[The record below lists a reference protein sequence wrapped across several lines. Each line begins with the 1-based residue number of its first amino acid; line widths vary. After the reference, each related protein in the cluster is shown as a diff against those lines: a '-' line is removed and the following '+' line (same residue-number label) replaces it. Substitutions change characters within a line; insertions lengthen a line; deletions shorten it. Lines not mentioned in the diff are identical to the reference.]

1 MEDIIK
7 ILSIKKLK
15 KIGMYSL
22 ETTEEEITVSDDIIV
37 KYRLEK
43 DLELTKDEYRK
54 IKKENDLHN
63 VYFAVCNYISYG
75 MRSEYEIYSYLKER
89 DIKDKDAVKIINEL
103 KEERMIDDE
112 ALASYILDSVKRE
125 KKGPKVF
132 YNKLFERRLKVDKN
146 NYSYSEEEE
155 EEIIDVIIS
164 KLYDKKK
171 TLPVKKQKELLY
183 SKLLRDGFSGSVV
196 EKKINK
202 VKFIDESKD
211 TLDKEVKKLNKK
223 YEKLPSEEKKTK
235 IIRSLIQKGYEYSE
249 VTKVVR

>member
-1 MEDIIK
+1 MEDVIK

-22 ETTEEEITVSDDIIV
+22 ETTEEVLSVSDDIIV

-43 DLELTKDEYRK
+43 DLELTKEEYKK

-89 DIKDKDAVKIINEL
+89 DIKDKDAVSIINEL
-103 KEERMIDDE
+103 KAEKMVDDE
-112 ALASYILDSVKRE
+112 ALASYILDSVKRQ

-132 YNKLFERRLKVDKN
+132 YNKLFERKLKVDKN

-155 EEIIDVIIS
+155 AEIIGCVIA

-171 TLPVKKQKELLY
+171 TLPVKKQKEQLY
-183 SKLLRDGFSGSVV
+183 SKLLRDGFSSSVV
-196 EKKINK
+196 EAKINK

-211 TLDKEVKKLNKK
+211 TLEREVNKLNKK
-223 YEKLPSEEKKTK
+223 YEKLSGEEKKTK
-235 IIRSLIQKGYEYSE
+235 IIRSLIQKGYEYSDI
-249 VTKVVR
+249 TKIVR